1 MESKYVF
8 ALGAITALGLYYIL
22 TKERE
27 VVVKLKSDRKKKV
40 TLVSLER
47 KVDQIVSSTKEARL
61 AIVLL
66 ENLQLEVDGI
76 TSTSERR
83 RQRRKRLNTR
93 ISEILVNL
101 ETEAAQQP
109 ANDMRGYKIKD
120 DGTKTTYFHRDID
133 EESKAL
139 IGDNTPKRIDIVE
152 QNENSKTQKKDQK
165 NNGVSSDWNRTG
177 NTWES
182 KVVTKEA
189 KILLRKLLSSGK
201 ISITKISGDVTL
213 VMKKRLCLI
222 YDLEVQLSDAD
233 GTIAKVS
240 LLSGDEP
247 ELLGDMKE
255 KEVLISKLKDFE
267 TQLLQDL
274 TATRTNNEQ

>member
-120 DGTKTTYFHRDID
+120 DGTKTTYFHRDIVG
-133 EESKAL
+133 ETV
-139 IGDNTPKRIDIVE
+139 G
-152 QNENSKTQKKDQK
+152 
-165 NNGVSSDWNRTG
+165 
-177 NTWES
+177 
-182 KVVTKEA
+182 
-189 KILLRKLLSSGK
+189 
-201 ISITKISGDVTL
+201 
-213 VMKKRLCLI
+213 RLMC
-222 YDLEVQLSDAD
+222 VCFAF
-233 GTIAKVS
+233 
-240 LLSGDEP
+240 
-247 ELLGDMKE
+247 DM
-255 KEVLISKLKDFE
+255 
-267 TQLLQDL
+267 
-274 TATRTNNEQ
+274 R